1 MTELDLLV
9 LGDANPDVIVSGVG
23 PEVRFGQA
31 EQLVDSATVVLGGS
45 GAITAVG
52 AARLGLSVGLCAVV
66 GRDDLGALVTHQLA
80 EGGVSLDALR
90 VAASTPT
97 GMSVLLLRDDDR
109 AILTAPGTIAA
120 LSPDDLA
127 ELPDRPARHVH
138 VASYHLMSEEYRTA
152 LPEQLQR
159 FRAAGV
165 TTSLDPN
172 WDPTARWDLDD
183 VLAEVDVLLP
193 NEAELLA
200 LTGTGIVDAGCEVL
214 ADRGCDVVVKRG
226 DKGGLALVDGLTF
239 RVLRTPPV
247 RFVDAVGAGDSFDA
261 GFLAGRLTGRDP
273 GASLAMA
280 VVTGTLSTG
289 AAGGTAGQP
298 ELAELEPWLA
308 TVRATR
314 G

>member
-1 MTELDLLV
+1 MSTLDLLV
-9 LGDANPDVIVSGVG
+9 LGDANPDVLVSGVG

-31 EQLVDSATVVLGGS
+31 EAVVDSAALVLGGS

-80 EGGVSLDALR
+80 EAAVSLDTLHVHPSA
-90 VAASTPT
+90 PT
-97 GMSVLLLRDDDR
+97 GLSVVLLRADDR
-109 AILTAPGTIAA
+109 ATLTAPGTIAA
-120 LSPDDLA
+120 LSPEDLTA
-127 ELPDRPARHVH
+127 LPDRPARHVH
-138 VASYHLMSEEYRTA
+138 VASFHLMSEEYRAA
-152 LPEQLQR
+152 LPGQLHR

-172 WDPTARWDLDD
+172 WDPSARWDLDA
-183 VLAEVDVLLP
+183 VLAEVDLLLP

-200 LTGTGIVDAGCEVL
+200 LTGTGIVDAGCEQL
-214 ADRGCDVVVKRG
+214 ADRGCDVAVKRG
-226 DKGGLALVDGLTF
+226 EKGGLALVDGLTF
-239 RVLRTPPV
+239 RVLRPPPV

-273 GASLAMA
+273 GMSLAMA
-280 VVTGTLSTG
+280 VVAGTLST
-289 AAGGTAGQP
+289 AAVGGTAGQP
-298 ELAELEPWLA
+298 ELADVEPWLT